1 MMRALRWIGLAATL
15 LILAACATPQRI
27 GGTGAAFERVGRFA
41 VTVRAVNAPPQAAQG
56 GFSWRDTG
64 ERLRLDLVSPV
75 GNVLAQIQVSPDSA
89 VLVRSN
95 GERETASDPDTL
107 LAQVWG
113 HAVPVAGL
121 RAWIRGLAQPGRAPA
136 ALHRDPQGRI
146 ISLDQDG
153 WQVSLSDYDTL
164 GPMRVRLSRD
174 DAQGE
179 VRVQLI
185 VNRD

>member
-1 MMRALRWIGLAATL
+1 MRALRWIGLAATL
-15 LILAACATPQRI
+15 SILAACATPQRI
-27 GGTGAAFERVGRFA
+27 GGAGAAFERVGRFA
-41 VTVRAVNAPPQAAQG
+41 VTVRDVNAPAQAAQG

-95 GERETASDPDTL
+95 GEREVATDPDTL

-121 RAWIRGLAQPGRAPA
+121 RAWIQGRVQPGGSPA
-136 ALHRDPQGRI
+136 AIDRDAQGRI
-146 ISLDQDG
+146 MSFDQDG
-153 WQVSLSDYDTL
+153 WQVSLSDYDAR
-164 GPMRVRLSRD
+164 GPMRVRLSRH

-185 VNRD
+185 VNED

>member
-1 MMRALRWIGLAATL
+1 MRVLRWIGLAAL
-15 LILAACATPQRI
+15 LSILAACATPQRI
-27 GGTGAAFERVGRFA
+27 SGSGAAFERVGRFA
-41 VTVRAVNAPPQAAQG
+41 VTVRAVNTPAQAAQG

-75 GNVLAQIQVSPDSA
+75 GNVLAQIQVSPHSA

-95 GERETASDPDTL
+95 GEREAAADPDTL

-121 RAWIRGLAQPGRAPA
+121 RAWIQGHEQPGGGPA
-136 ALHRDPQGRI
+136 AIQRDAQGRI
-146 ISLDQDG
+146 TSLDQDG
-153 WQVSLSDYDTL
+153 WQVALSDYDAR
-164 GPMRVRLSRD
+164 GPRRVRLSRSD
-174 DAQGE
+174 TEGE

-185 VNRD
+185 VNED

>member
-1 MMRALRWIGLAATL
+1 MRALRWIGLAVML
-15 LILAACATPQRI
+15 SILAACATPQRI
-27 GGTGAAFERVGRFA
+27 GGIGAAFEREGRFA
-41 VTVRAVNAPPQAAQG
+41 VTIRAVNAPAQAAQG

-64 ERLRLDLVSPV
+64 DRLRLDLMSPV
-75 GNVLAQIQVSPDSA
+75 GNVLAQILISPDSA

-95 GERETASDPDTL
+95 GERQAAADPDTL

-121 RAWIRGLAQPGRAPA
+121 RAWIQGQVQPGGAPTSIE
-136 ALHRDPQGRI
+136 RDPQGRI
-146 ISLDQDG
+146 VSLAQDG
-153 WQVSLSDYDTL
+153 WQVSLSDYDVR
-164 GPMRVRLSRD
+164 GPMRVRLSRQ

-185 VNRD
+185 VNGD